1 MKSGGSRV
9 VKALPH
15 SLDIHLRRNHLG
27 GPPMPQETPGDMRQ
41 AKPVRD
47 RLDMPGEEMLMPDRT
62 GLHDLGLLD
71 AVGEHPVVI
80 LCMHPFLQRQQPLDV
95 CLR

>member
-1 MKSGGSRV
+1 
-9 VKALPH
+9 
-15 SLDIHLRRNHLG
+15 
-27 GPPMPQETPGDMRQ
+27 MPQETPGDMRQ
-41 AKPVRD
+41 AEPVRD
-47 RLDMPGEEMLMPDRT
+47 RMDMPVAEMLMPDRI

-80 LCMHPFLQRQQPLDV
+80 LGMRPFLQRQQPLDV